1 MLQCSAGSFQEF
13 VHALYRRRAK
23 CRLAS
28 AHGAF
33 GFSRGEEF
41 FICVFGTALAP
52 AAFARARA
60 ALLAAARL
68 SGDHGV
74 YLKCG

>member
-1 MLQCSAGSFQEF
+1 MPPPRRQPQRLSSATPAG
-13 VHALYRRRAK
+13 VV
-23 CRLAS
+23 
-28 AHGAF
+28 HGAF
-33 GFSRGEEF
+33 GFDRGAAF
-41 FICVFGTALAP
+41 FLGIFATDLAP

-74 YLKCG
+74 Y